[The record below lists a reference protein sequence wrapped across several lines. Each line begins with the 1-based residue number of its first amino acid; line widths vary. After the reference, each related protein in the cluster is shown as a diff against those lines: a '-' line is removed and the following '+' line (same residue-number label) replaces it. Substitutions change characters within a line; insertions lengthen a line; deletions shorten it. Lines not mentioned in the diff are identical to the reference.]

1 MDLSLGALSDYQQAI
16 SGTARRTF
24 GPESGSVANRAES
37 ETTRETTTER
47 PVNESSQT
55 QQLSREEQAQVRKL
69 QARDREVKAH
79 EAAHR
84 AAAGGMAGGGSYTYQ
99 TGPDG
104 RSYAIGGEVS
114 INASYS
120 GSPEEIIRQAETI
133 QRAALA
139 PADPSPQDRRVAS
152 QAAAVA
158 AQARSELH
166 AAKREEQSQASQS
179 KRDSDSEDDSN
190 TGITL
195 QGQRAIDA
203 FTGVS
208 SLASLHSESSPI
220 DEMI

>member
-1 MDLSLGALSDYQQAI
+1 MDLSLGALSDYQQAT

-24 GPESGSVANRAES
+24 GPESGTVANRAES
-37 ETTRETTTER
+37 DTTRETTTER
-47 PVNESSQT
+47 PVNESGQAQRLT
-55 QQLSREEQAQVRKL
+55 REEQAQVRKL

-84 AAAGGMAGGGSYTYQ
+84 AASGGMASGGSYTYQ

-114 INASYS
+114 ISASYS

-152 QAAAVA
+152 QAAAIA

-166 AAKREEQSQASQS
+166 ALRREEQSQTARGSG
-179 KRDSDSEDDSN
+179 DEDSEDRAN
-190 TGITL
+190 TGISR

-203 FTGVS
+203 FTSIGSVGTM
-208 SLASLHSESSPI
+208 HSEASPI

>member
-1 MDLSLGALSDYQQAI
+1 MDLSLGALSDYQQAT

-37 ETTRETTTER
+37 DTTRETTTER
-47 PVNESSQT
+47 PVNESGQAQRLT
-55 QQLSREEQAQVRKL
+55 REEQAQVRKL

-84 AAAGGMAGGGSYTYQ
+84 AASGGMASGGSYTYQ

-104 RSYAIGGEVS
+104 RSYAVGGEVS
-114 INASYS
+114 ISGSYS

-139 PADPSPQDRRVAS
+139 PADPSPQDRRVAA
-152 QAAAVA
+152 QAAAIA

-166 AAKREEQSQASQS
+166 ALRREEQSQAARGSG
-179 KRDSDSEDDSN
+179 DEESEDRAN
-190 TGITL
+190 PGISR

-203 FTGVS
+203 FTSIGSVGTM
-208 SLASLHSESSPI
+208 HSEASPI

>member
-1 MDLSLGALSDYQQAI
+1 MDLSLGALSDYQQATT
-16 SGTARRTF
+16 GTARRTF
-24 GPESGSVANRAES
+24 GSESGSVAHRAES
-37 ETTRETTTER
+37 DTTRETTTER
-47 PVNESSQT
+47 PVNETGQT
-55 QQLSREEQAQVRKL
+55 QRLTREEQAQVRKL

-84 AAAGGMAGGGSYTYQ
+84 AASGGMASGGSYTYQ

-114 INASYS
+114 ISASYS

-139 PADPSPQDRRVAS
+139 PADPSPQDRRVAA
-152 QAAAVA
+152 QAAAIA
-158 AQARSELH
+158 AQARGELH
-166 AAKREEQSQASQS
+166 TLRREEQSQTARGSG
-179 KRDSDSEDDSN
+179 DVDSEDTTN
-190 TGITL
+190 PGISR

-203 FTGVS
+203 FTSIGSVGTM
-208 SLASLHSESSPI
+208 HSEASPI

>member
-1 MDLSLGALSDYQQAI
+1 MDLSLGALSDYQQAT
-16 SGTARRTF
+16 SATARRTY

-47 PVNESSQT
+47 PVNESGQAQRLT
-55 QQLSREEQAQVRKL
+55 REEQAQVRKL

-84 AAAGGMAGGGSYTYQ
+84 AASGGMASGGSYTYQ

-104 RSYAIGGEVS
+104 RSYAVGGEVS
-114 INASYS
+114 ISGSYS

-139 PADPSPQDRRVAS
+139 PADPSPQDRRVAA
-152 QAAAVA
+152 QAAAIA

-166 AAKREEQSQASQS
+166 ALRREEQSQAAQGSA
-179 KRDSDSEDDSN
+179 DEDAQD
-190 TGITL
+190 TGNNGISRL
-195 QGQRAIDA
+195 GQRAIDA
-203 FTGVS
+203 FTRIGSVGS
-208 SLASLHSESSPI
+208 MHSEASPI

>member
-1 MDLSLGALSDYQQAI
+1 MDLSLGALSDYQQAT
-16 SGTARRTF
+16 SPTARRTF
-24 GPESGSVANRAES
+24 GPESGTVANRAES
-37 ETTRETTTER
+37 DTTRESTTER
-47 PVNESSQT
+47 PVNESGQAQRLT
-55 QQLSREEQAQVRKL
+55 REEQAQVRKL

-84 AAAGGMAGGGSYTYQ
+84 AASGGMASGGSYTYQ

-114 INASYS
+114 ISASYS

-152 QAAAVA
+152 QAAAIA

-166 AAKREEQSQASQS
+166 ALRREEQSQTARGSG
-179 KRDSDSEDDSN
+179 DEDSEDTAN
-190 TGITL
+190 TGISR

-203 FTGVS
+203 FTSIGSVGTM
-208 SLASLHSESSPI
+208 HSEASPI